1 MGKTLAEIIELII
14 DNNIKMID
22 FKLTDIDG
30 RWRHLSIPAERLTES
45 TMEHGIGFDGSN
57 YGYAPIEN
65 SDMVF
70 IPVLE
75 SAVIDRYAEVP
86 TLSMI
91 GDVRVIDLPKNRPFD
106 QYPRN
111 VAIRALEYMK
121 EIGVADQMVI
131 GPEYE
136 FYLFDDCFSALDMNT
151 ERKIK
156 ENLKDLKDSS
166 ILIVSQRISTIMDAD
181 EILVIDNGEIVD
193 RGTHDKLVES
203 CDIYREI
210 ANIQIDYMEALL

>member
-1 MGKTLAEIIELII
+1 MGRTLQDIQKLIADKGIE
-14 DNNIKMID
+14 MVD

-57 YGYAPIEN
+57 YGYAPVEN

-70 IPVLE
+70 IPVLD
-75 SAVIDRYAEVP
+75 SAVVDRYCEVP

-91 GDVRVIDLPKNRPFD
+91 GDVRVIDLPENRPFD

-111 VAIRALEYMK
+111 VAIRALDYMK
-121 EIGVADQMVI
+121 EQGVADRMVI

-136 FYLFDDCFSALDMNT
+136 FYLFEDVRYSTDYYDMF
-151 ERKIK
+151 
-156 ENLKDLKDSS
+156 SS
-166 ILIVSQRISTIMDAD
+166 INTPQAAYASGD
-181 EILVIDNGEIVD
+181 EF
-193 RGTHDKLVES
+193 
-203 CDIYREI
+203 
-210 ANIQIDYMEALL
+210 

>member
-1 MGKTLAEIIELII
+1 MGKTLKDIQKLIKDQGI
-14 DNNIKMID
+14 AMVD

-70 IPVLE
+70 IPVLD
-75 SAVIDRYAEVP
+75 SAVIDRYSEVP

-111 VAIRALEYMK
+111 VAIRALEYMQ

-136 FYLFDDCFSALDMNT
+136 FYLFDEVSYNTDYYDMFTSIHTSQAAYASGRPDNNNGYQVMPGAGYHNPCLPISVMTSAAVCAW
-151 ERKIK
+151 
-156 ENLKDLKDSS
+156 S
-166 ILIVSQRISTIMDAD
+166 
-181 EILVIDNGEIVD
+181 
-193 RGTHDKLVES
+193 
-203 CDIYREI
+203 
-210 ANIQIDYMEALL
+210 